1 MSIIQQLFPGYSRNW
16 YVLRDALNDVGAECE
31 KWSYDQLDRCAEEQP
46 LLEREVEGA
55 TVCFTIDRWDKRPN
69 GDLVIS
75 IDADGLLTL
84 GGVKPSY
91 QFAKRVDGSVYYP

>member
-1 MSIIQQLFPGYSRNW
+1 MSIIQQLFPGYARNW

-31 KWSYDQLDRCAEEQP
+31 NWSYEQLDRCAEEQP
-46 LLEREVEGA
+46 TLERKVEGA
-55 TVCFTIDRWDKRPN
+55 TVHFTIDRWDKRPN

-75 IDADGLLTL
+75 IDVGGLPTL